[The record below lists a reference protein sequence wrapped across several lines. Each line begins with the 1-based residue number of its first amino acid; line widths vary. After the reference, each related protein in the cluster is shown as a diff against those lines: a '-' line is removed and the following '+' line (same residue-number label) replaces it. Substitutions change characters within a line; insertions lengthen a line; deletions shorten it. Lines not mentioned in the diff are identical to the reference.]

1 MSRAISAAGSPAA
14 SGQTVHGVTHSALDF
29 DMPRGACDCHVHVMG
44 SPPRYAYAADRVYT
58 PGVAEPEDLM
68 MHQRVLGL
76 DRVVLVQASPFGSD
90 NSCMLD
96 AMRRIGSAARAVAV
110 IDARTSDDALRQMHA
125 AGVRGVR
132 VNLETYG
139 QSDPALALRALQTT
153 ARRVAPLGWHVQIFT
168 NLAVISALRNELQVL
183 PTTLVFDHFG
193 RAQAAKGPAQPGF
206 DALLALVNGGK
217 AYVKISAP
225 HRLSS
230 QPDFADVSP
239 LARALIA
246 VNADR
251 ILWGSDWPHTMG
263 APPGGRRDPHVV
275 EPFRPI
281 DDGSALNRLHRWT
294 RDRAELEK
302 ILVHNPARLYD
313 Y

>member
-1 MSRAISAAGSPAA
+1 MSVVPNAGSPRA
-14 SGQTVHGVTHSALDF
+14 GENNPVHGVTHSALDF

-44 SPPRYAYAADRVYT
+44 APPRYPYAADRIYT
-58 PGVAEPEDLM
+58 PGVAQPEDLM
-68 MHQRVLGL
+68 AHQRVLGL
-76 DRVVLVQASPFGSD
+76 ERVVLVQASPFGSD
-90 NSCMLD
+90 NSCMMD
-96 AMRRIGSAARAVAV
+96 GMRHIGGAARAVAV
-110 IDARTSDDALRQMHA
+110 IDARTSDEALRQMHA

-139 QSDPALALRALQTT
+139 QSDPAVALRALQPT

-168 NLAVISALRNELQVL
+168 NLAVIAALRNELRAL
-183 PTTLVFDHFG
+183 PTMLVFDHFG
-193 RAQAAKGPAQPGF
+193 RALAANGPTQPGF
-206 DALLALVNGGK
+206 DALAALVGEGK

-225 HRLSS
+225 HRLST
-230 QPDFADVSP
+230 QPDFADAAP

-246 VNADR
+246 ANANR

-263 APPGGRRDPHVV
+263 APGGRRDPHAI
-275 EPFRPI
+275 EPFRAI
-281 DDGSALNRLHRWT
+281 DDGSALNRLNKWT
-294 RDRAELEK
+294 RDRSELEK

>member
-1 MSRAISAAGSPAA
+1 MSAASNAGSQQADRQN
-14 SGQTVHGVTHSALDF
+14 SVLGVTHSALDF
-29 DMPRGACDCHVHVMG
+29 EMPQRACDCHVHVMG
-44 SPPRYAYAADRVYT
+44 APPRYAYAADRVYT

-68 MHQRVLGL
+68 AHQRVLGL
-76 DRVVLVQASPFGSD
+76 ERVVLVQASPFGSD

-96 AMRRIGSAARAVAV
+96 GMRHIGSAARAVAV
-110 IDARTSDDALRQMHA
+110 IDEQTSDDALRQMHA

-139 QSDPALALRALQTT
+139 QSDPAVALRALQTT
-153 ARRVAPLGWHVQIFT
+153 ARQVAPFGWHVQIFT
-168 NLAVISALRNELQVL
+168 NLAVIAALHNDLSAL
-183 PTTLVFDHFG
+183 PTMLVFDHFG
-193 RAQAAKGPAQPGF
+193 RAVAANGPTQPGF
-206 DALLALVNGGK
+206 DALLALVGDAK

-230 QPDFADVSP
+230 LRDFADAAL

-246 VNADR
+246 ANADR

-263 APPGGRRDPHVV
+263 APKGGRRDPHVI
-275 EPFRPI
+275 EPFRAI
-281 DDGSALNRLHRWT
+281 DDGSALNRLNKWT
-294 RDRAELEK
+294 RDRTELEK